1 MGHLA
6 GQNGVVKTNN
16 ELYKDFGSFRTFGS
30 SAKRF
35 SGAGEHPTDGS
46 SFRMWK
52 LATYLFC
59 VPVVIAA
66 TYINLGPNAEHGH
79 RPAFVPYEYLR
90 VRTKGFPWGDGNHS
104 LFHNPVT
111 NAVKDGYEVEEVHQS
126 VLDYY
131 ATLLIPRRTDA
142 IVKEE

>member
-1 MGHLA
+1 
-6 GQNGVVKTNN
+6 
-16 ELYKDFGSFRTFGS
+16 
-30 SAKRF
+30 
-35 SGAGEHPTDGS
+35 
-46 SFRMWK
+46 
-52 LATYLFC
+52 
-59 VPVVIAA
+59 
-66 TYINLGPNAEHGH
+66 
-79 RPAFVPYEYLR
+79 
-90 VRTKGFPWGDGNHS
+90 